1 MTNLPDFR
9 PMRLTQRCAVVSTVF
24 MSLTIMTAPQAQA
37 QANDQILQLFPSGSQ
52 GCTDTV
58 KLNLTSAIRSG
69 IEAEV
74 LRGEEALKKPHSIAA
89 LGCLDNLLDV
99 NLDIAIQVPN
109 LQGIFQAAVS
119 QVQGQ
124 VCSFAEGKMN
134 ELTSQITDLLQL
146 PNFNFLPIG
155 GLTGN
160 STTSIGG
167 VDLNTGGGQVGQ
179 GVTVN
184 GTTVS
189 PNNLDAVYELIYGGG
204 NGG

>member
-1 MTNLPDFR
+1 MTEKSSQALGR
-9 PMRLTQRCAVVSTVF
+9 IAAVTLLAAACSVQAPPVLAQST
-24 MSLTIMTAPQAQA
+24 
-37 QANDQILQLFPSGSQ
+37 NDQILQLFPASGQ

-58 KLNLTSAIRSG
+58 KLNLTDAIRSG

-74 LRGEEALKKPHSIAA
+74 LRGEDALKRPQSIGA
-89 LGCLDNLLDV
+89 LGCLDNLFDV

-109 LQGIFQAAVS
+109 LQNIFASAVS
-119 QVQGQ
+119 QAQNQ
-124 VCSFAEGKMN
+124 ICSFAQDRMN
-134 ELTSQITDLLQL
+134 ELTAQVSSLLQL
-146 PNFNFLPIG
+146 PSFNFLPIG

-160 STTSIGG
+160 STTAIGG
-167 VDLNTGGGQVGQ
+167 VDLNVGGGQTGQ

-189 PNNLDAVYELIYGGG
+189 PTNLDAVYELIYGSG

>member
-1 MTNLPDFR
+1 MTTALNR
-9 PMRLTQRCAVVSTVF
+9 SAGRLIAASFIAAIFVSLGSV
-24 MSLTIMTAPQAQA
+24 AHAQSTD
-37 QANDQILQLFPSGSQ
+37 DQILQLFPANGQ

-58 KLNLTSAIRSG
+58 KLNLTNAIRSG

-74 LRGEEALKKPHSIAA
+74 LRGEDALKKPQSIAA
-89 LGCLDNLLDV
+89 LGCLDNLFDV

-109 LQGIFQAAVS
+109 LQGIFQSAVS

-124 VCSFAEGKMN
+124 ICSFAQDKMN
-134 ELTSQITDLLQL
+134 ELTAQVSSLLQL
-146 PNFNFLPIG
+146 PSFNFMPIG

-160 STTSIGG
+160 STTAIGG
-167 VDLNTGGGQVGQ
+167 VDLNTGGGQTGQ

-189 PNNLDAVYELIYGGG
+189 PTNLDAVYELIYGAG

>member
-1 MTNLPDFR
+1 MTVKTKIKPRRRIRQALAIALSAGL
-9 PMRLTQRCAVVSTVF
+9 M
-24 MSLTIMTAPQAQA
+24 TITAPFAHA
-37 QANDQILQLFPSGSQ
+37 QANDQILQLFPSGDQ
-52 GCTDTV
+52 GCADTV
-58 KLNLTSAIRSG
+58 KLTLTDAIRSG

-74 LRGEEALKKPHSIAA
+74 LRGEEALKNPHSIAA

-109 LQGIFQAAVS
+109 LQGIFQSAVS
-119 QVQGQ
+119 QAQGQ
-124 VCSFAEGKMN
+124 ICSFADGKMN
-134 ELTSQITDLLQL
+134 ELTAQISSLLQL
-146 PNFNFLPIG
+146 PSFNFLPIG

-160 STTSIGG
+160 STTSVGG

-184 GTTVS
+184 GTTVA

-204 NGG
+204 SDG

>member
-1 MTNLPDFR
+1 MTKPQKKGAPHILSAALVAGLALAN
-9 PMRLTQRCAVVSTVF
+9 
-24 MSLTIMTAPQAQA
+24 APQAQA
-37 QANDQILQLFPSGSQ
+37 QANDQILQLFPSGGQ
-52 GCTDTV
+52 GCVDHV
-58 KLNLTSAIRSG
+58 KLNLTNAIRSG

-109 LQGIFQAAVS
+109 LQGIFASAVS
-119 QVQGQ
+119 QAQGQ
-124 VCSFAEGKMN
+124 VCSFAQDKMN
-134 ELTSQITDLLQL
+134 ELTSQITNLLQL

-167 VDLNTGGGQVGQ
+167 VDLNTGGGQTGQ

-189 PNNLDAVYELIYGGG
+189 PNNLDAVYDLIYGGG
-204 NGG
+204 SGG

>member
-1 MTNLPDFR
+1 MTKERRHPFR
-9 PMRLTQRCAVVSTVF
+9 CCAIAATLALASAA
-24 MSLTIMTAPQAQA
+24 APPVLAQSNGA
-37 QANDQILQLFPSGSQ
+37 GDDQILQLFPANGQ

-58 KLNLTSAIRSG
+58 KLNLTDAIRSG

-74 LRGEEALKKPHSIAA
+74 LRGEDALKPPLPIAA
-89 LGCLDNLLDV
+89 LGCLDNLFDV

-109 LQGIFQAAVS
+109 LQAIFQNAVS
-119 QVQGQ
+119 QAENQI
-124 VCSFAEGKMN
+124 CSFAQSRMN
-134 ELTSQITDLLQL
+134 ALTAQVSNLLQL
-146 PNFNFLPIG
+146 PSFNFLPIG

-160 STTSIGG
+160 STTVIGG
-167 VDLNTGGGQVGQ
+167 VDLNVGGGQVGQ

-189 PNNLDAVYELIYGGG
+189 PTNLDAVYDLIYGGG

>member
-1 MTNLPDFR
+1 MTKKPNLKLRRF
-9 PMRLTQRCAVVSTVF
+9 LTAALLAGVFTAQGTV
-24 MSLTIMTAPQAQA
+24 AQA
-37 QANDQILQLFPSGSQ
+37 QSTNDQILQLFPSGGQ

-58 KLNLTSAIRSG
+58 KLNLTNAIRSG

-74 LRGEEALKKPHSIAA
+74 LRGEDALKKPHSIGA

-109 LQGIFQAAVS
+109 LQGIFQSAVS
-119 QVQGQ
+119 QAQGQ
-124 VCSFAEGKMN
+124 VCSFAQDKMN
-134 ELTSQITDLLQL
+134 ELTSRVSNLLQL
-146 PNFNFLPIG
+146 PSFNFMPIG

-160 STTSIGG
+160 STTAIGG
-167 VDLNTGGGQVGQ
+167 VDLNVGGGQTGQ

-189 PNNLDAVYELIYGGG
+189 PTNLDAVYELIYGGG

>member
-1 MTNLPDFR
+1 MNRIPRRTTRQMILAT
-9 PMRLTQRCAVVSTVF
+9 LLVGTLISQSSIAHAQST
-24 MSLTIMTAPQAQA
+24 
-37 QANDQILQLFPSGSQ
+37 NDQILQLFPSGGQ

-58 KLNLTSAIRSG
+58 KLNLTNAIRSG

-74 LRGEEALKKPHSIAA
+74 LRGEDALKRPHSIAA
-89 LGCLDNLLDV
+89 LGCLDNLFDV

-109 LQGIFQAAVS
+109 LQGIFAAAVS
-119 QVQGQ
+119 QVQNQ
-124 VCSFAEGKMN
+124 ICSFAQDKMN
-134 ELTSQITDLLQL
+134 ELTSRVSSLLQL
-146 PNFNFLPIG
+146 PSFNFMPIG

-160 STTSIGG
+160 STTAIGG

-179 GVTVN
+179 GVAVN

-189 PNNLDAVYELIYGGG
+189 PTNLDAVYELIYGAG

>member
-1 MTNLPDFR
+1 MTSRHTHSLR
-9 PMRLTQRCAVVSTVF
+9 RLAGAALLATAISANAQVAVAQST
-24 MSLTIMTAPQAQA
+24 
-37 QANDQILQLFPSGSQ
+37 NDQILQLFPSGGQ

-58 KLNLTSAIRSG
+58 RLNLTDAIRSG

-74 LRGEEALKKPHSIAA
+74 LRGEDALKRPKSIGA
-89 LGCLDNLLDV
+89 LGCLDNLFDV

-109 LQGIFQAAVS
+109 LQNIFASAVS
-119 QVQGQ
+119 QAQNQ
-124 VCSFAEGKMN
+124 ICSFAQDRMN
-134 ELTSQITDLLQL
+134 ELTAQVSNLLQL
-146 PNFNFLPIG
+146 PSFNFLPIG

-160 STTSIGG
+160 STTAIGG
-167 VDLNTGGGQVGQ
+167 VDLNVGGGQAGQ

-189 PNNLDAVYELIYGGG
+189 PTNLDAVYELIYGGG

>member
-1 MTNLPDFR
+1 MTRQTRTDSRRVLSAA
-9 PMRLTQRCAVVSTVF
+9 LVAGLILVS
-24 MSLTIMTAPQAQA
+24 ARQAQA
-37 QANDQILQLFPSGSQ
+37 QANDQILQLFPSGGQ
-52 GCTDTV
+52 GCSDTV
-58 KLNLTSAIRSG
+58 KLNLTNAIRSG

-119 QVQGQ
+119 QAQGQ

-146 PNFNFLPIG
+146 PNFKFLPIG

-160 STTSIGG
+160 STTSMGG

-179 GVTVN
+179 GVTIN

-189 PNNLDAVYELIYGGG
+189 PTNLDAVYDLIYGGG
-204 NGG
+204 NDG

>member
-1 MTNLPDFR
+1 M
-9 PMRLTQRCAVVSTVF
+9 MKRLRHIRLHVRTGTVAAVIAIASPP
-24 MSLTIMTAPQAQA
+24 SAHA
-37 QANDQILQLFPSGSQ
+37 QANDQTLQLFPSGGQ

-58 KLNLTSAIRSG
+58 KLNLTNAIRSG

-109 LQGIFQAAVS
+109 LQGIFQGAVS
-119 QVQGQ
+119 QAQGQ
-124 VCSFAEGKMN
+124 ICSFAQDKMN
-134 ELTSQITDLLQL
+134 ELTSQISSLLQL
-146 PNFNFLPIG
+146 PSFNFMPIG

-167 VDLNTGGGQVGQ
+167 VDLNTGGGQTGQ

-184 GTTVS
+184 GTTVA

>member
-1 MTNLPDFR
+1 MTNFR
-9 PMRLTQRCAVVSTVF
+9 PMRRTRRCAVVSTVF

-37 QANDQILQLFPSGSQ
+37 QSNDQILQLFPSGGQ

-58 KLNLTSAIRSG
+58 KLNLTNAIRSG

-89 LGCLDNLLDV
+89 LGCMDNLFDV

-119 QVQGQ
+119 QAQGQ

-134 ELTSQITDLLQL
+134 ELTSQITNLLQL

-179 GVTVN
+179 GVTAN

-204 NGG
+204 NDG